1 MFTLAHLSDPHLGP
15 LPHVRWRDL
24 ASKRAFGYANWRRGR
39 GAALGPRSLRTLIDD
54 LRRSEPDHIAVTGD
68 LINIGLPAEVDAAKA
83 WLAELGD
90 EGDVTVVPGN
100 HDAYLPGAVR
110 RFTEAW
116 APWMSGDDEGEGKGF
131 PFVRVRG
138 PVALVG
144 VSSAVAT
151 APLMATGRIGETQ
164 ADQLA
169 ETLDALGRDDLF
181 RVVLIHHPPIAG
193 STPWHKRLIGGS
205 HFRRAVASAGAEL
218 VLHGHNHIT
227 SVAAIPGRDAP
238 VPVVGATSASL
249 HPHEGRPGG
258 SYLLYRIGREKGEFV
273 CELEERGAKRSGGP
287 VETLSVRRLHG

>member
-15 LPHVRWRDL
+15 LPQVRWRDL
-24 ASKRAFGYANWRRGR
+24 ASKRAFGYANWRGGR
-39 GAALGPRSLRTLIDD
+39 AASLGPASLRALIDD
-54 LRRSEPDHIAVTGD
+54 LRRAEPDHIAVTGD
-68 LINIGLPAEVDAAKA
+68 LINIGLPAEVEAAKA

-100 HDAYLPGAVR
+100 HDAYLPGAIR

-116 APWMSGDDEGEGKGF
+116 APWMSGDDGDKAGF
-131 PFVRVRG
+131 PFVRVRE
-138 PVALVG
+138 PVALIG

-164 ADQLA
+164 ADALA

-205 HFRRAVASAGAEL
+205 LFRGAVASGGAEL
-218 VLHGHNHIT
+218 VLHGHNHVT
-227 SVAAIPGRDAP
+227 SVAAIPGRDGP
-238 VPVVGATSASL
+238 IPVVGATSASL
-249 HPHEGRPGG
+249 HAHGGRPGG
-258 SYLLYRIGREKGEFV
+258 SYLLYRIGKENGDFV
-273 CELEERGAKRSGGP
+273 CELEERGAKDAGGP
-287 VETLSVRRLHG
+287 VETLSVRRLRG